1 MIEIQKLTLIL
12 LLIDWYMDIGM
23 VIKTDIGL
31 IFTLIL
37 VLTFDSEIN
46 VDTGSKIMNDLDI
59 DIEDGESLMGM
70 RMSM

>member
-1 MIEIQKLTLIL
+1 MIPTLIL
-12 LLIDWYMDIGM
+12 TWILVWLLRLTL
-23 VIKTDIGL
+23 VL

-46 VDTGSKIMNDLDI
+46 VDTESKIMNDLDI

-70 RMSM
+70 WRSM

>member
-1 MIEIQKLTLIL
+1 MIPTLIL
-12 LLIDWYMDIGM
+12 TWILVWL
-23 VIKTDIGL
+23 VRLTLVL

-46 VDTGSKIMNDLDI
+46 VDSGSKIMNDLDI

>member
-1 MIEIQKLTLIL
+1 MIPRLILTWILVWLLRLTL
-12 LLIDWYMDIGM
+12 
-23 VIKTDIGL
+23 VL

-46 VDTGSKIMNDLDI
+46 VDSGSKIMNDLDI

-70 RMSM
+70 WRSM